1 MVNSNSISN
10 VKILKNTIFL
20 YCRMFVIMAVS
31 LFTSRVTLDVLGVE
45 DYGIYDV
52 VGGVV
57 VLFSFFSSALNSAT
71 QRFLAVELGKN
82 NLSQYNKVFNS
93 CILIYVLLAVF
104 IVVLAETI
112 GLRFLNSTMNFP
124 PERVGAAN
132 WVYQFSIITFVL
144 NIIRTPFNAS
154 IIANEKMSFFAYTS
168 IVEVCLKLG
177 LVLLLYYSVDFDK
190 LKLYALL
197 ISIVSLILLVW
208 YWAFCTKK
216 ISGCAIHNN
225 YDRTLTKR
233 IFSFSGWSLM
243 GSAAVVG
250 TNQGVN
256 ILLNIFWGVAVN
268 ASMGIANQVSQVI
281 NHFTTNFQLAFTPQ
295 ITKAFAPGSTE
306 YHNLVFR
313 TSRLS
318 FFLLFLIA
326 LPIFFNI
333 DFILD
338 LWLKDVPDYAS
349 DFCFWILISMLLEAL
364 SAPLYLVVQAQ
375 GRIRNYQIIVSLLFC
390 LNVVLS
396 YVFLSLDYQPI
407 VVVVIRVIVS
417 LLLLLFRVVYVSNKI
432 EYKLTDYM
440 SNVIKPIVRVVSL
453 SLVVPIICIYLG
465 VFEDISV
472 FEGIYNIVMLVLLTF
487 LIIYIVGLKRNERT
501 KLSNMVVNKVK
512 SIIG

>member
-1 MVNSNSISN
+1 
-10 VKILKNTIFL
+10 
-20 YCRMFVIMAVS
+20 
-31 LFTSRVTLDVLGVE
+31 
-45 DYGIYDV
+45 
-52 VGGVV
+52 
-57 VLFSFFSSALNSAT
+57 
-71 QRFLAVELGKN
+71 
-82 NLSQYNKVFNS
+82 
-93 CILIYVLLAVF
+93 
-104 IVVLAETI
+104 
-112 GLRFLNSTMNFP
+112 
-124 PERVGAAN
+124 
-132 WVYQFSIITFVL
+132 
-144 NIIRTPFNAS
+144 
-154 IIANEKMSFFAYTS
+154 
-168 IVEVCLKLG
+168 
-177 LVLLLYYSVDFDK
+177 
-190 LKLYALL
+190 
-197 ISIVSLILLVW
+197 
-208 YWAFCTKK
+208 
-216 ISGCAIHNN
+216 
-225 YDRTLTKR
+225 
-233 IFSFSGWSLM
+233 
-243 GSAAVVG
+243 
-250 TNQGVN
+250 
-256 ILLNIFWGVAVN
+256 
-268 ASMGIANQVSQVI
+268 MGIANQVSQVI
-281 NHFTTNFQLAFTPQ
+281 NQFTTNFQLAFTPQ